1 MAPKDSQPR
10 VTQLKW
16 GGERREKNGVEK
28 EKDLLTPSSSSSS
41 FYVVVVLEEAKEEEE
56 KRRIKVSILGI

>member
-28 EKDLLTPSSSSSS
+28 EKDLFTSSSSSS
-41 FYVVVVLEEAKEEEE
+41 FYVVVVLEEAKAKEE